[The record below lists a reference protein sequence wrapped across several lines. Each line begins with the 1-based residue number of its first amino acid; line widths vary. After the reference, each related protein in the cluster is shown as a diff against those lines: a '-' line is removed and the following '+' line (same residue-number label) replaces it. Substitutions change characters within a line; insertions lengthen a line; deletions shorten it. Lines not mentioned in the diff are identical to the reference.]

1 MARKRARALTLLWLF
16 LLSVVVMPVGATPAM
31 AQEDTAEEPPELM
44 PSDERT
50 AASIDS
56 ALVTLLGSGPAPAV
70 ITTWTRA
77 ELSAVLS
84 RLGILA
90 AQELRYL
97 PMAFATITKDQLDQL
112 RTAPEVRS
120 VWSNEQFSVVQAEST
135 YVVRARE
142 AWTAFGATG
151 VGVELAV
158 IDTGIDGLHADA
170 DNLIEFCE
178 SQQSATSQNVTV
190 LCSPFNAATG
200 NAGPAGATNTAR
212 GDSTDDQGHGSHVSG
227 TIAGTGDASGGR
239 TDAGSVIGIAPD
251 AKLRVYSSNVGLS
264 LLGFQILSSYDDLTY
279 KKVNGFNNVVAVNNS
294 WGGGNGNSYDPND
307 PFNVAANEAY
317 KAGILSV
324 FSAGNSGPEH
334 NTLGR
339 NCVNPFVVCVAAS
352 SKNDQ
357 VTMFSSRGRPGGP
370 ADTDR
375 DGVVGGAGDVAP
387 DNHDRQLGQ
396 ALGLGLYRPSLT
408 APGLAIF
415 SAQANTAGCR
425 EGTGT
430 NTDCYVSFNGTS
442 MSAPHVT
449 GAVGAIAQ
457 AFRDTRGRLPTPTEL
472 TRILERSANLNKLPG
487 WEAEEQGAGRLNV
500 LEAVRLAKN
509 ASKKDRTRLV
519 LGYPTPPQVERT
531 ASTQS
536 GCTAAYSW
544 TTGVGYGEHTFTV
557 PENAERL
564 RMRLTWGFTGD
575 NLYTQLWRPG
585 VSPDART
592 KGEGRVFPDQEHA
605 NLLHMTNVVAGAG
618 IPLRHRLMDVRAPEA
633 GTWTLR
639 VYSRIDDS
647 PEPPC
652 GGTNYSIAAELFT
665 AGPQPT
671 VAVTSPADGATVTGA
686 TTISG
691 TASYPAMWDGV
702 TNRAVPGSGVRTALA
717 GTRYFM
723 HGNTHDAGFTGDG
736 KADYTAG
743 NKPFLSTDAV
753 DIGTRATWKASPWLT
768 LTDQLSP
775 DLPSWRLALTKP
787 SVLEGPARFS
797 FWGSC
802 DTCTAGGD
810 WIISVWADGAR
821 SFTVRRTAAIP
832 LITPARFTID
842 VELPRIAATSEFVV
856 SIDPVFLVDQAS
868 STLYYD
874 SAEQCEANVVAPD
887 PDAPEQS
894 LACDSYALLPIR
906 ANDGVVAPNPPA
918 NLGVTERSGSVR
930 VSWDAVEGA
939 TSYQVHRS
947 TDPAFTPSRRTRVA
961 TTVGTELMDN
971 PRANITHYYRVVAFA
986 GDAQSKP
993 SLLAYGASRKAEEPE
1008 RLVRVRTDRLFGPR
1022 YWTFADISAD
1032 GTTWT
1037 TVWDASE
1044 VSAGPHAVSAR
1055 SYAQGIASNAVTIT
1069 LTR

>member
-1 MARKRARALTLLWLF
+1 MARSRTRVLALLGLF
-16 LLSVVVMPVGATPAM
+16 LLSVVVMPVSATPAL
-31 AQEDTAEEPPELM
+31 AQEETADEPPELM
-44 PSDERT
+44 PADERT

-56 ALVTLLGSGPAPAV
+56 ALVTLLESGPAPAV

-77 ELSAVLS
+77 ELSVIA
-84 RLGILA
+84 RLGILG

-97 PMAFATITKDQLDQL
+97 PMAFATITKAQLDQL

-120 VWSNEQFSVVQAEST
+120 VWHNEAFSVVQAEST
-135 YVVRARE
+135 YVVRARD
-142 AWTAFGATG
+142 AWTTFGATG
-151 VGVELAV
+151 QGVELAV

-170 DNLIEFCE
+170 DNLVEFCE
-178 SQQSATSQNVTV
+178 SQQSATNQNVTV
-190 LCSPFNAATG
+190 LCSPFDPATG

-227 TIAGTGDASGGR
+227 TMAGTGDASGGR
-239 TDAGSVIGIAPD
+239 GDAGSVIGIAPD
-251 AKLRVYSSNVGLS
+251 AKLRVYSSNVGLF
-264 LLGFQILSSYDDLTY
+264 LFAFQILSSYDDLTY

-294 WGGGNGNSYDPND
+294 WGGGTGNSYDPND

-339 NCVNPFVVCVAAS
+339 NCINPFVVCVAAS

-357 VTMFSSRGRPGGP
+357 VTMFSSRGRPSQA
-370 ADTDR
+370 ADTNR

-396 ALGLGLYRPSLT
+396 ALSLGLYRPSLT

-500 LEAVRLAKN
+500 LEAVRLATN

-531 ASTQS
+531 TSTQS
-536 GCTAAYSW
+536 GCTTAYSW
-544 TTGVGYGEHTFTV
+544 STGIGYGEHQFTV

-585 VSPDART
+585 VDPDART
-592 KGEGRVFPDQEHA
+592 KGEGRVYPDQEHA
-605 NLLHMTNVVAGAG
+605 NLLHMSNVIAGAG
-618 IPLRHRLMDVRAPEA
+618 VPLRHRLMDVRAPEA

-639 VYSRIDDS
+639 VYSRVDDS

-652 GGTNYSIAAELFT
+652 GGANYSIAAELFT

-671 VAVTSPADGATVTGA
+671 VTITSPADGTTVTGA

-691 TASYPAMWDGV
+691 SASYPAMWDGV
-702 TNRAVPGSGVRTALA
+702 TNSGVPQSEIRTALA
-717 GTRYFM
+717 GTTFYM
-723 HGNTHDAGFTGDG
+723 HGTAHDGYSGDG
-736 KADYTAG
+736 KADYAAG
-743 NKPFLSTDAV
+743 LKPFLSTHAV
-753 DIGTRATWKASPWLT
+753 GTGTRGSWTTSPFLT
-768 LTDQLSP
+768 LDNQLSA
-775 DLPSWRLALTKP
+775 DLPSWKLALTQP
-787 SVLEGPARFS
+787 SVIEGLARVS
-797 FWGSC
+797 WWASC
-802 DTCTAGGD
+802 SGCSLGAD
-810 WIISVWADGAR
+810 WIITVWADG
-821 SFTVRRTAAIP
+821 TAAFSQRMAAPLPASGIP
-832 LITPARFTID
+832 GRVTLD
-842 VELPRIAATSEFVV
+842 VNLPRIVAANEVIV
-856 SIDPVFLVDQAS
+856 SIDPVFIDAQTLT
-868 STLYYD
+868 TLYYD
-874 SAEQCEANVVAPD
+874 SSQQCEAVIIAPEA
-887 PDAPEQS
+887 DAPETS
-894 LACDSYALLPIR
+894 PACDSYALLPIR
-906 ANDGVVAPNPPA
+906 ADDGVVAPDAPA
-918 NLGVTERSGSVR
+918 NLAVTERTGSVL
-930 VSWDAVEGA
+930 VSWSAVSGA
-939 TSYQVHRS
+939 TSYEVHRS
-947 TDPAFTPSRRTRVA
+947 KDPAFIPSRRTRVA
-961 TTVGTELMDN
+961 SVTGTEVTDN
-971 PRANITHYYRVVAFA
+971 AKLNVTHYYRVVAV
-986 GDAQSKP
+986 GDTAHSKP
-993 SLLAYGASRKAEEPE
+993 SLLAYGASRKAGEPE

-1022 YWTFADISAD
+1022 YWTFADISTD
-1032 GTTWT
+1032 GTTWA

-1044 VSAGPHAVSAR
+1044 VIAGAHTVSAR
-1055 SYAQGIASNAVTIT
+1055 SYAQGIQSAGVTIT